1 MLDAPET
8 MESNNSYVRRI
19 FSYRLFVILAL
30 SPFAMISH
38 KTHRSPLRRWLTVA
52 LVCLLGLQLGAV
64 PALAQSDASLS
75 PEQKQKLQKE
85 LQQTYKKAA
94 KANNADNYEV
104 AIPQLEESLQLAQK
118 LGVSD
123 IVDRIEGNIIDVLKR
138 AGSTALKNENY
149 EEALSHYDKLR
160 EYTDQD
166 AVVPYNR
173 GLALVNM
180 EDSTEAGLQS
190 LQTAIE
196 VGNQTGNTRVA
207 GLATERI
214 RDEFVATASEALQ
227 GDNPS
232 QSQIDTALNAL
243 DQMREYVDPSANS
256 MFYRATAL
264 FEAEQS
270 QQAMQTAREGLD
282 MHQGSRSDAAKFYF
296 IIGESQLETGNK
308 AAACETFKNA
318 AYGDYQ
324 ARANHHLENTCDDV

>member
-1 MLDAPET
+1 M
-8 MESNNSYVRRI
+8 NN
-19 FSYRLFVILAL
+19 
-30 SPFAMISH
+30 
-38 KTHRSPLRRWLTVA
+38 HRSHCPSIRRWITVA

-64 PALAQSDASLS
+64 PAFAQDESSLS
-75 PEQKQKLQKE
+75 PQQKKKLQKE
-85 LQQTYKKAA
+85 LQQTYKEGA
-94 KANNADNYEV
+94 KAGNEKNFEV
-104 AIPQLEESLQLAQK
+104 AIARFEEAIQLAQK

-123 IVDRIEGNIIDVLKR
+123 IVNRIEGNIVNSLKG
-138 AGSTALKNENY
+138 AASTALNGENY

-160 EYTDQD
+160 NYTDD
-166 AVVPYNR
+166 DPSVHYNR
-173 GLALVNM
+173 GLALLNL
-180 EDSTEAGLQS
+180 EDSTDAGLQS

-196 VGNQTGNTRVA
+196 IGNQTGNTRVA

-232 QSQIDTALNAL
+232 QSQIDTALDAL
-243 DQMREYVDPSANS
+243 DQMREYVDPSATS

-264 FEAEQS
+264 FAATQY

-282 MHQGSRSDAAKFYF
+282 MHQGSRSDAAKFYY
-296 IIGESQLETGNK
+296 IIGESQMDTGNT

-324 ARANHHLENTCDDV
+324 ARANHYLQNECDDL